1 MKAIPCVVLTRPAG
15 ASNRLKARLSRR
27 GCQALACPTLS
38 IETLPAV
45 AADLAVIK
53 QVDLVFFVSGAAVR
67 ALGDQLLKLG
77 LSLGSQV
84 QLAAVGQSTAAE
96 IRRVLGRQ
104 DVILP
109 HEGHPEDSESLW
121 KVLVSRGELA
131 RRVLIVRGQT
141 GRDWLTQ
148 QFQQHGCQVSI
159 HVAYCR
165 RQATWKDPLVR
176 RLQALAAAD
185 RLPVFVCSSQEG
197 ILALVRLVKLHSLY
211 SWCRGG
217 RFVVTHARHQDVL
230 VDQFLFSETEKMTKI
245 SVSGVQDDAIL
256 RELETICKVLSSN

>member
-148 QFQQHGCQVSI
+148 QFQQHGQP
-159 HVAYCR
+159 VASTVPHPCPDRPNRSRHSLQPGHLSHHSPIAAPDR
-165 RQATWKDPLVR
+165 RFFLLPPDCARPMFGLRTQPAPADP
-176 RLQALAAAD
+176 AD
-185 RLPVFVCSSQEG
+185 RPFPQ
-197 ILALVRLVKLHSLY
+197 
-211 SWCRGG
+211 
-217 RFVVTHARHQDVL
+217 
-230 VDQFLFSETEKMTKI
+230 
-245 SVSGVQDDAIL
+245 
-256 RELETICKVLSSN
+256 